1 MNELFFGI
9 KDLSWRAKRPSAYY
23 FDDLCELLVQDK
35 NYDDREDLLQ
45 GFVVPLYELLRKKY
59 ELIKDQKPAS
69 DNELFIL
76 EIPKEISRAAKP
88 FMKWYI
94 DKYPE
99 GDYIETA
106 VDFISALGESDKTKG
121 MVTIFGE

>member
-1 MNELFFGI
+1 LNELFFGI
-9 KDLSWRAKRPSAYY
+9 KDSMWRSNKPSACYL
-23 FDDLCELLVQDK
+23 DNLCEFLADDK
-35 NYDDREDLLQ
+35 SYNDRESLLRN
-45 GFVVPLYELLRKKY
+45 FVKPLYGLFRKKY
-59 ELIKDQKPAS
+59 ELIKNHKPTS
-69 DNELFIL
+69 GDELFIL